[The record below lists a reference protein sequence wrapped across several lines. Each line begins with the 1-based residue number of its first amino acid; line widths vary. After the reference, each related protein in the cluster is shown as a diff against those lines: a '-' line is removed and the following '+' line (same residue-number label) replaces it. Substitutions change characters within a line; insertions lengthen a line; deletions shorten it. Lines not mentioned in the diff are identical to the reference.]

1 MIRRASSA
9 GRLRTP
15 RRLIVSTG
23 DIRHHGRNHRPAVRD
38 RVYQRPI
45 SDQTV
50 SEVLAV
56 IGKAQELLTSQHL
69 PDATEINDL
78 PAASTAL
85 NAIWHGVRTAATG
98 DHATADRLACA
109 DDLLPLLIQLKTI
122 DDDMHEE
129 RAHRR
134 SSTMRNVQTALGR
147 LHQTASVSELI
158 ASTPSIVCTIGFDR
172 AIMSRIHES
181 TWVTEALHVEG
192 DREWAEAILRAG
204 RDNPQKLVPNLFET
218 EIVRRKRP
226 LTVTNVQQES
236 RVHRPMAEVS
246 RSRNYVAAPIMHCA
260 QVIGFLHADRYF
272 HHSELTD
279 FDRDVLAIF
288 AEGFGYALERAILLE
303 RLAQMRTEMLRYT
316 EGLAAAMNNDFQDQ
330 ITLGAYGADH
340 GPARPGHPRY
350 DDRWPTDSRL
360 TRREVD
366 VLRLMAAGDTN
377 ARIADKLI
385 ISEGTVKSHVK
396 HILRKLDAAS
406 RTEAVSIW
414 LHSEQQPS

>member
-1 MIRRASSA
+1 M
-9 GRLRTP
+9 
-15 RRLIVSTG
+15 STG
-23 DIRHHGRNHRPAVRD
+23 DIRCHERNHRPTIGD
-38 RVYQRPI
+38 RVYQRSI
-45 SDQTV
+45 SDQTL
-50 SEVLAV
+50 SEVLA
-56 IGKAQELLTSQHL
+56 IICKAQKLLNSQCL
-69 PDATEINDL
+69 PDVTEINDL

-85 NAIWHGVRTAATG
+85 DAIWHGVHTAATG
-98 DHATADRLACA
+98 DRATADRLACA
-109 DDLLPLLIQLKTI
+109 DDLLPLLIQLKNT
-122 DDDMHEE
+122 DNSVREE
-129 RAHRR
+129 RAHHR
-134 SSTMRNVQTALGR
+134 SSTMRNAQTALGR

-158 ASTPSIVCTIGFDR
+158 ASTPSIVCTMGFDR

-181 TWVTEALHVEG
+181 TWVAEALHVDG
-192 DREWAEAILRAG
+192 DKQWAEAILRAG

-246 RSRNYVAAPIMHCA
+246 QCRNYVAVPIMPCA
-260 QVIGFLHADRYF
+260 RVIGFLHADRYF
-272 HHSELTD
+272 HRSELTD

-316 EGLAAAMNNDFQDQ
+316 EGLATAMNDFEGQ
-330 ITLGAYGADH
+330 IGFGAHGADH
-340 GPARPGHPRY
+340 ELARPERPLH
-350 DDRWPTDSRL
+350 DDHWPADSRL

-396 HILRKLDAAS
+396 HILRKLNAAS

-414 LHSEQQPS
+414 LHSERQQLS